1 MKSRTFKKLTAMM
14 IAVMLVFSMCVT
26 GISASAAAVSDGT
39 RVVYLKPNSNWL
51 QSNARF
57 AVYMFKGATNTWT
70 DMADEDGDGYYE
82 ATLPEGEWEK
92 IIFCRMNPGT
102 TTNDWSKNNQ
112 WNQTLDLDIPD
123 DMNCYTV
130 KDATW
135 DKGGGEWSLYDPENP
150 TEPPSTEA
158 TEGTTKQVITGD
170 PDSYYLFGYI
180 NNANYACEED
190 SENAGEYKFVDNQV
204 TAKFDANSYV
214 AVKKGDNSA
223 WYMTEGWLGESVTSA
238 LLKNTNDIAS
248 GANKLFVPAGVEVT
262 FTLVDNGD
270 DTFTLS
276 YASATDPTGSTD
288 PTEVTEPT
296 EPVAVDYYLFGS
308 INGANYGC
316 EEDYENMGDYKFVDG
331 KLTVEFTE
339 MSYIGVKT
347 TNNSAWYMTDGWLGV
362 VNEATLYKT
371 GTLGENANK
380 LVVPAG
386 VVTFTLVVNDDDTLT
401 LSYESDVVPTIP
413 TEEPTDPTEP
423 VPVDYYLFGSINGAN
438 YGCEEDYAN
447 MGDYKFVDGKLTV
460 EFTEMSYIGVKTTN
474 NSAWYM
480 TDGWLGVVNEATLYK
495 TGTLG
500 ENANKLVVP
509 AGVVTFT
516 LVVNDDDTLT
526 LSYES
531 DVVPTIPTDPVETTE
546 PATEPTTEPATEPT
560 TEPVIGE
567 TTLKF
572 IVPKT
577 KTSPKCWDNGVYLA
591 YSDNYVLSTFT
602 KIALTKTTEYLTP
615 EIKSSN
621 LTEDT
626 YAMYQVTLTAEQAK
640 AVNDAKFTILMNNE
654 NSYRTYINAKYN
666 ILMAPVGSDTE
677 VYNTAKTS
685 ISALDGYTFVMNNEV
700 QLGTSIQGFGTFTG
714 FWTKCIDIHA
724 VAPSAAKWNNCW
736 NKGVYLCYSDT
747 YTLDSFTK
755 IKMTRTST
763 YVDVTSNSEQL
774 ISGSYPVYTVSLT
787 EDQVRAIDAAK
798 FVIFEDSTGAYR
810 TYINARYGILQAP
823 VDEYS
828 DTYGS
833 RVSIAD
839 RANNTFVMCGG
850 ISTGT
855 SIEGY
860 GTFTGYWSTTQLE
873 IVESTAT
880 LYCVFPTPSK
890 NKKAMNDGVYLA
902 YGNSGAIGDLT
913 YLEMEKTT
921 QTYTPSLKTN
931 MLVAGDYSVYKITL
945 TGSQL
950 EAVDNAHNVIFCN
963 KTGSYRTIL
972 VSTYNVFKAK
982 SGTYSATYNAGKFVA
997 EDHNGET
1004 FVVCDSKVT
1013 GISSTDGYGTFL
1025 GFWDTGK

>member
-1 MKSRTFKKLTAMM
+1 
-14 IAVMLVFSMCVT
+14 
-26 GISASAAAVSDGT
+26 
-39 RVVYLKPNSNWL
+39 
-51 QSNARF
+51 
-57 AVYMFKGATNTWT
+57 
-70 DMADEDGDGYYE
+70 
-82 ATLPEGEWEK
+82 
-92 IIFCRMNPGT
+92 
-102 TTNDWSKNNQ
+102 
-112 WNQTLDLDIPD
+112 
-123 DMNCYTV
+123 
-130 KDATW
+130 
-135 DKGGGEWSLYDPENP
+135 
-150 TEPPSTEA
+150 
-158 TEGTTKQVITGD
+158 
-170 PDSYYLFGYI
+170 
-180 NNANYACEED
+180 
-190 SENAGEYKFVDNQV
+190 
-204 TAKFDANSYV
+204 
-214 AVKKGDNSA
+214 
-223 WYMTEGWLGESVTSA
+223 
-238 LLKNTNDIAS
+238 
-248 GANKLFVPAGVEVT
+248 
-262 FTLVDNGD
+262 
-270 DTFTLS
+270 
-276 YASATDPTGSTD
+276 
-288 PTEVTEPT
+288 
-296 EPVAVDYYLFGS
+296 
-308 INGANYGC
+308 
-316 EEDYENMGDYKFVDG
+316 
-331 KLTVEFTE
+331 
-339 MSYIGVKT
+339 
-347 TNNSAWYMTDGWLGV
+347 
-362 VNEATLYKT
+362 
-371 GTLGENANK
+371 
-380 LVVPAG
+380 
-386 VVTFTLVVNDDDTLT
+386 
-401 LSYESDVVPTIP
+401 
-413 TEEPTDPTEP
+413 
-423 VPVDYYLFGSINGAN
+423 
-438 YGCEEDYAN
+438 
-447 MGDYKFVDGKLTV
+447 
-460 EFTEMSYIGVKTTN
+460 
-474 NSAWYM
+474 
-480 TDGWLGVVNEATLYK
+480 
-495 TGTLG
+495 
-500 ENANKLVVP
+500 
-509 AGVVTFT
+509 
-516 LVVNDDDTLT
+516 
-526 LSYES
+526 
-531 DVVPTIPTDPVETTE
+531 
-546 PATEPTTEPATEPT
+546 
-560 TEPVIGE
+560 
-567 TTLKF
+567 
-572 IVPKT
+572 
-577 KTSPKCWDNGVYLA
+577 
-591 YSDNYVLSTFT
+591 
-602 KIALTKTTEYLTP
+602 
-615 EIKSSN
+615 
-621 LTEDT
+621 
-626 YAMYQVTLTAEQAK
+626 MYQVTLTAEQAK

-880 LYCVFPTPSK
+880 LYCVFPAPAK
-890 NKKAMNDGVYLA
+890 NKKAMSNGVYLA

-963 KTGSYRTIL
+963 KTGSYRTLL
-972 VSTYNVFKAK
+972 VTTYNVFKAK

>member
-1 MKSRTFKKLTAMM
+1 MRTIKKQISVLL
-14 IAVMLVFSMCVT
+14 AVLMVLSSIMAVSFSV
-26 GISASAAAVSDGT
+26 SAAETTGGT
-39 RVVYLKPNSNWL
+39 ITVNSNLCDSKTYNYTATDKQIQVTYYL
-51 QSNARF
+51 QCNNKILNMQGG
-57 AVYMFKGATNTWT
+57 VYYDSSVLKVADTNTMET
-70 DMADEDGDGYYE
+70 SIPKFTSGSSFVNFDLTNKALFNATSLNLYDFTSKGVFFTVTFDIIGSGDTEVNLDIDVITATTANSFTELKDASDIDLVYYDNIMADKF
-82 ATLPEGEWEK
+82 A
-92 IIFCRMNPGT
+92 FSSQ
-102 TTNDWSKNNQ
+102 SK
-112 WNQTLDLDIPD
+112 L
-123 DMNCYTV
+123 
-130 KDATW
+130 
-135 DKGGGEWSLYDPENP
+135 
-150 TEPPSTEA
+150 
-158 TEGTTKQVITGD
+158 
-170 PDSYYLFGYI
+170 
-180 NNANYACEED
+180 
-190 SENAGEYKFVDNQV
+190 
-204 TAKFDANSYV
+204 
-214 AVKKGDNSA
+214 
-223 WYMTEGWLGESVTSA
+223 
-238 LLKNTNDIAS
+238 
-248 GANKLFVPAGVEVT
+248 
-262 FTLVDNGD
+262 
-270 DTFTLS
+270 
-276 YASATDPTGSTD
+276 
-288 PTEVTEPT
+288 
-296 EPVAVDYYLFGS
+296 
-308 INGANYGC
+308 
-316 EEDYENMGDYKFVDG
+316 
-331 KLTVEFTE
+331 
-339 MSYIGVKT
+339 
-347 TNNSAWYMTDGWLGV
+347 
-362 VNEATLYKT
+362 
-371 GTLGENANK
+371 
-380 LVVPAG
+380 
-386 VVTFTLVVNDDDTLT
+386 
-401 LSYESDVVPTIP
+401 
-413 TEEPTDPTEP
+413 
-423 VPVDYYLFGSINGAN
+423 
-438 YGCEEDYAN
+438 
-447 MGDYKFVDGKLTV
+447 
-460 EFTEMSYIGVKTTN
+460 
-474 NSAWYM
+474 
-480 TDGWLGVVNEATLYK
+480 
-495 TGTLG
+495 
-500 ENANKLVVP
+500 
-509 AGVVTFT
+509 
-516 LVVNDDDTLT
+516 
-526 LSYES
+526 
-531 DVVPTIPTDPVETTE
+531 
-546 PATEPTTEPATEPT
+546 
-560 TEPVIGE
+560 IGE
-567 TTLKF
+567 EGSATLKF
-572 IVPKT
+572 LVPKT

-774 ISGSYPVYTVSLT
+774 ISGSYPLYTVSLT

-880 LYCVFPTPSK
+880 LYCVFPAPAK
-890 NKKAMNDGVYLA
+890 NKKAMSNGVYLA

-963 KTGSYRTIL
+963 KTGSYRTLL
-972 VSTYNVFKAK
+972 VTTYNVFKAK